1 MTAVIQAALNTA
13 QSDRLK
19 QLLNMTP
26 RILDV
31 YFSVALQVVNDCMIL
46 LFEISFKSWNFLSAL
61 VKS

>member
-13 QSDRLK
+13 QSDRLE

-31 YFSVALQVVNDCMIL
+31 YFSVALRVVNNCMIL
-46 LFEISFKSWNFLSAL
+46 LFDISFKFWNFLCT
-61 VKS
+61 VV

>member
-46 LFEISFKSWNFLSAL
+46 LFEFSFKSWNFLSAL